1 MNSEFQIPERSISG
15 IDRNGERG
23 TQDRM
28 ELIDQT
34 PILVDRVYDK
44 LRHAIATC
52 ALAPGERIRQA
63 ELADRLG
70 VSRQPVSHAL
80 QLLKRDGLVEETGRK
95 GLKVTEIDP
104 AHLRD
109 VYQVRAAL
117 DALAARLAAERV
129 AAGEMPAAAAPALA
143 AILDK
148 AGAFGDK
155 TPTDERIALDIAFH
169 NQIIAMSGNRRIA
182 ETLEPQFAHMMR
194 SMRLVLDIGGFRAK
208 AWQQHG
214 EIARLVLA
222 GDTSAGEAARAHAEI
237 AGRETEA
244 RLREGRAL
252 RHSA

>member
-1 MNSEFQIPERSISG
+1 
-15 IDRNGERG
+15 
-23 TQDRM
+23 M

-34 PILVDRVYDK
+34 PILVDRVYDR
-44 LRHAIATC
+44 LRQAIATC

-95 GLKVTEIDP
+95 GLQVTEIDP

-117 DALAARLAAERV
+117 DGLAARLAAGRV
-129 AAGEMPAAAAPALA
+129 AAGDMPAAEEQALSG
-143 AILDK
+143 ILDK
-148 AGAFGDK
+148 ARSFDDA

-169 NQIIAMSGNRRIA
+169 NQVIAMSGNRRIA
-182 ETLEPQFAHMMR
+182 ETLEPQFAHIMR
-194 SMRLVLDIGGFRAK
+194 SMRLVLDIGGFRAR

-214 EIARLVLA
+214 EIARLILA
-222 GDTSAGEAARAHAEI
+222 GDGAAGEAARAHAET

-244 RLREGRAL
+244 RLLEGHAWK
-252 RHSA
+252 HSA